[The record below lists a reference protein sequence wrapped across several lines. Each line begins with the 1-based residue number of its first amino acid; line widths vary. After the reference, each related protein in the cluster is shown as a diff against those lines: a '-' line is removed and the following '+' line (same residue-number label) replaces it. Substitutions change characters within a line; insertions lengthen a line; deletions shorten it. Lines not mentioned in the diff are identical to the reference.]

1 MTTMTEKFKI
11 LGQYIKDMSSETKD
25 VETYIFV
32 KDKISKYE
40 LDININS
47 KPLKNKMVE
56 INTTLKFEDKE
67 DAKHKSH
74 FEMTYATIIK
84 VDDSVKEKKELE
96 KIILCDV
103 QIKIYPNLE
112 KSFLNML
119 HNSGYGNVKFEKKID
134 FENLYSQQ
142 FN

>member
-1 MTTMTEKFKI
+1 MTEKFKI
-11 LGQYIKDMSSETKD
+11 LGEYIKDMSSETKNA
-25 VETYIFV
+25 ETYIFV

-47 KPLKNKMVE
+47 KPLKDKMVE

-67 DAKHKSH
+67 EAKHKSH

-103 QIKIYPNLE
+103 QKKIYPDLE
-112 KSFLNML
+112 KAFLNLL
-119 HNSGYGNVKFEKKID
+119 HDSGYDSVKFSKKVD
-134 FENLYSQQ
+134 FESLYKQK